1 MTSLAKEERE
11 KAREAKELAH
21 WKKEKARPKSKAYFW
36 YLMLVLTLIYIIDEV
51 TTNSVTQVEDGLI
64 ASFFPNTDLQTAEGY
79 INLLSTA
86 AIALMILSCFYKPL
100 ADRYG
105 RKIFLFINTLG
116 MAGAMFVCF
125 LAPNFWV
132 YALGFCLMRWFV
144 TPDEQVVYIVE
155 VAPKKLRGTLNSLVK
170 GIAEFGLFLIPW
182 FRKMF
187 MTDTGDIGGWKWVFL
202 VIAIIGFVFA
212 LLALLL
218 ARESDAFLDE
228 RIAYLSLSDEEKKA
242 LAAQKL
248 NNKKKQGGLLT
259 AIVYAF
265 KDRQLRWIFI
275 CTTLYTIGRVV
286 TDRNTA
292 IMAATWGENSPLIT
306 DAQFILPVG
315 AGIVTIIAGF
325 LSDWVGRKKASII
338 LLSSCTVFFVLFVLG
353 IQYGWSAYL
362 VGSFLGLYL
371 ASYWVTGDTF
381 ILMCGESS
389 PTNLRASLMS
399 AQSAF
404 YGMGQGI
411 SYGVAALLLLLLPKN
426 INLGYFCLAMAVPC
440 FIASLTLLMLKVKE
454 TKAMEITEKDRE
466 VDQEE
471 AKVLPA
477 EETKN

>member
-1 MTSLAKEERE
+1 MASLTKEERQ
-11 KAREAKELAH
+11 KCREQKELAH
-21 WKKEKARPKSKAYFW
+21 WQKEKARPKNKAYFW

-64 ASFFPNTDLQTAEGY
+64 ASFFPNLDTQTAEGY

-86 AIALMILSCFYKPL
+86 AIGLMILSCFYKPL

-105 RKIFLFINTLG
+105 RKVFLFINTLG
-116 MAGAMFVCF
+116 MAGAMFICY
-125 LAPNFWV
+125 LANNFWV

-155 VAPKKLRGTLNSLVK
+155 CAPKKLRGTLNSLVK

-182 FRKMF
+182 FRKVF
-187 MTDTGDIGGWKWVFL
+187 MTDTGNINGWHWVFF
-202 VIAIIGFVFA
+202 VISMIGFAFA
-212 LLALLL
+212 FLALLL

-228 RIAYLSLSDEEKKA
+228 RIAYLSLSDEQKKA
-242 LAAQKL
+242 LAEQKL

-275 CTTLYTIGRVV
+275 CTTLYTIGRVI

-292 IMAATWGENSPLIT
+292 IMAASWGDNSPLIN
-306 DAQFILPVG
+306 DAQFILPIG
-315 AGIVTIIAGF
+315 AGIVTILSGF

-338 LLSSCTVFFVLFVLG
+338 LLASCTVFFVLFIVGLHEN
-353 IQYGWSAYL
+353 WSAYL

-404 YGMGQGI
+404 YGAGQGI
-411 SYGVAALLLLLLPKN
+411 SYGLTAILLLVLPKN
-426 INLGYFCLAMAVPC
+426 INLGYFCLCMAIPC
-440 FIASLTLLMLKVKE
+440 FVASLTLLMLKVKE

-466 VDQEE
+466 VD
-471 AKVLPA
+471 A
-477 EETKN
+477 EEEKVITEVK